1 MSNLHTTQRLGN
13 STLNRVK
20 KYGKMG
26 ESFDEALSKLLD
38 RIEKEEKDGV

>member
-1 MSNLHTTQRLGN
+1 VNTTQRLAD

-26 ESFDEALSKLLD
+26 ESFDTALSRVLD
-38 RIEKEEKDGV
+38 KIEQGEQVHV

>member
-1 MSNLHTTQRLGN
+1 MSSSHTTQRLGN

-38 RIEKEEKDGV
+38 RIEQEEKDGV